1 MATTLMLDSAL
12 EYAAAGLP
20 VVPLH
25 GIRDNGTCTCG
36 RPDCSSP
43 GKHPRTRNGL
53 KDATTKVA
61 TIRKWWGQAQWP
73 NASIAGVGGEFLCL
87 DVDSKSKGKK
97 SLETLIKDNSPL
109 PDTAVVLTGEYDG
122 ERGLHYWFRVPDD
135 RQVASK
141 IGIRK
146 GLDIRC
152 SRGYAV
158 LPPSPH
164 ASGVEYEWVT
174 PFEEVAGAPEWL
186 LDLIPEAVAGTST
199 WSPNPKFRMSR
210 EVRDFLSGNLEI
222 EPGEQRDFLVRAA
235 RSVLTTGKT
244 VDEAADLL
252 YEGNDGEGG
261 ICASPASREPW
272 THEEILYL
280 VEDVFRKPPTS
291 EMQKSFADEGYTW
304 DDWGNAQRL
313 VDAFEDKKLFH
324 VHEWGKWYI
333 WDEEEMRWIEDDGT
347 RIRRTWE
354 SVTKKLWDESFGT
367 DDKNWIRF
375 VNKCRNRAATENASF
390 FARDY
395 VRQTPNDL
403 NSEPFLLNC
412 RNGILDLRAGTLLD
426 STPDHLLTKQ
436 IRADY
441 DPKAKSQLFRKVL
454 DDLVPDKDLQL
465 FLQKIFGYA
474 LTGSTEEHKFFYFHG
489 PPGAGKT
496 TLLEAF
502 AYLMG
507 NYSESAEP
515 STFMLQQTGGAGPTE
530 DIARLSA
537 ARMVVTHEV
546 EENAR
551 WAEAKIAHL
560 TGGDKVTARF
570 LHQNSFE
577 FYPKFKLFFSAN
589 HKPRV
594 SGSSNSGLWRRLII
608 VPIERV
614 IPENERDPM
623 LLRKLRQE
631 EHLNAMLSW
640 AVEGAQLWM
649 KDYQAGRLM
658 EVPQVVKD
666 EVDEYRM
673 ESDHVLQFISDTLTK
688 TENERDRIPKPDLYQ
703 IYRAW
708 CEVNGRRQYNTA
720 NKFTRELQAAGY
732 TWKAAQHEGKV
743 RDCWTCVQTKGLPKI
758 KSKDD

>member
-1 MATTLMLDSAL
+1 MLDFAL
-12 EYAAAGLP
+12 EYAGAGLP

-25 GIRDNGTCTCG
+25 GIRENGTCTCG

-61 TIRKWWGQAQWP
+61 TIRKWWGQTQWP

-87 DVDSKSKGKK
+87 DVDTKSGGKN
-97 SLETLIKDNSPL
+97 SLETLIEDNSPL

-122 ERGLHYWFRVPDD
+122 ERGLHYWFRVPEE

-141 IGIRK
+141 VGIRK

-164 ASGVEYEWVT
+164 ASGVEYEWIT
-174 PFEEVAGAPEWL
+174 PFEEVAEAPEWL
-186 LDLIPEAVAGTST
+186 LNLAPIAVTGDST
-199 WSPNPKFRMSR
+199 WSPSANFKMSR
-210 EVRDFLSGNLEI
+210 EVRDFLSGSLEVD
-222 EPGEQRDFLVRAA
+222 PGEQRDFLVRSA
-235 RSVLTTGKT
+235 RSVLTTGAT

-252 YEGNDGEGG
+252 YEGYDGEGG

-272 THEEILYL
+272 TYEEILYL
-280 VEDVFRKPPTS
+280 VEDVYRKPPTS
-291 EMQKSFADEGYTW
+291 KMQKNFSEDGGHTW

-313 VDAFEDKKLFH
+313 TGTFKEGYLFH

-333 WDEEEMRWIEDDGT
+333 WDEEDKRWIEDDGT
-347 RIRRTWE
+347 RIRRAWE
-354 SVTKKLWDESFGT
+354 ALTKKLWDESFGT
-367 DDKNWIRF
+367 DDKSWVKF
-375 VNKCRNRAATENASF
+375 VAKSRNRAATENACY

-395 VRQTPNDL
+395 VRKSPNDL
-403 NSEPFLLNC
+403 NSEPFLVNC
-412 RNGILDLRAGTLLD
+412 KNGILDLREGKLLPG
-426 STPDHLLTKQ
+426 SPEHLLTKQ
-436 IRADY
+436 VRANFN
-441 DPKAKSQLFRKVL
+441 PKAKSALFKKIL
-454 DDLVPDKDLQL
+454 TDLVPSKELRL
-465 FLQKIFGYA
+465 FLQKIFGYT

-515 STFMLQQTGGAGPTE
+515 STFMLQNAGSAGPTE

-594 SGSSNSGLWRRLII
+594 TGSSNSGLWRRLII
-608 VPIERV
+608 VPIDRV
-614 IPENERDPM
+614 IPEEQRDPM
-623 LLRKLRQE
+623 LLRKLRQQ
-631 EHLNAMLSW
+631 EHLDAMLAW
-640 AVEGAQLWM
+640 AVEGAQMWM
-649 KDYQAGRLM
+649 DDYKAGRLM

-673 ESDHVLQFISDTLTK
+673 ESDHVLQFISDSITK
-688 TENERDRIPKPDLYQ
+688 TDNHKDRFPKPDLYQ
-703 IYRAW
+703 VYRGW
-708 CEVNGRRQYNTA
+708 CDANGRRQYNTA
-720 NKFTRELQAAGY
+720 NKFSREMQVAGFE
-732 TWKAAQHEGKV
+732 WKPAQYDNRV
-743 RDCWTCVQTKGLPKI
+743 RDCWIGVQVNGQIKI
-758 KSKDD
+758 KGR